1 MHKVLLISANK
12 EHFPSPVFP
21 LSLAYMSGAM
31 ESKGFSVR
39 IFDAGRERHPNKML
53 RDALC
58 SFRPD
63 SVGLSLRNIDNVSY
77 PATRFYVPDYL
88 ELVETIR
95 SYNPSRLLL
104 GGSAFSIFPE
114 ELIRLLGADAGI
126 VGEGEAETERFRD
139 GAGKTVFHGRAVA
152 PENILFPENIGDVFP
167 RLRDYKTIGIQTA
180 RGCPHNCIYC
190 TYPLLEGR
198 RVRPRPPEMVA
209 EEIAFLN
216 RKFSKKDFYVVDSL
230 FNSDEDHM
238 CRVLEA
244 IAAMDLGVSLS
255 CYMKPKV
262 SDPSVFRL
270 LKRAGCIAVDFGTD
284 SGSEELLRSLKKGFH
299 VDDIVNASRACRNA
313 GIEFCHSLLFG
324 APGENLATIQETVEL
339 MDMLNPKAVIAMTGI
354 RLYPGAEL
362 TALAQD
368 QGYLEPGQSLLEPCF
383 FFSDM
388 SPTRLVTE
396 VVQKA
401 SGRHN
406 WFFPGHRNWSES
418 ISPGLLNLIRSKG
431 PLWLRFKSRKELI

>member
-1 MHKVLLISANK
+1 
-12 EHFPSPVFP
+12 
-21 LSLAYMSGAM
+21 
-31 ESKGFSVR
+31 
-39 IFDAGRERHPNKML
+39 
-53 RDALC
+53 
-58 SFRPD
+58 
-63 SVGLSLRNIDNVSY
+63 
-77 PATRFYVPDYL
+77 
-88 ELVETIR
+88 
-95 SYNPSRLLL
+95 
-104 GGSAFSIFPE
+104 
-114 ELIRLLGADAGI
+114 
-126 VGEGEAETERFRD
+126 
-139 GAGKTVFHGRAVA
+139 
-152 PENILFPENIGDVFP
+152 
-167 RLRDYKTIGIQTA
+167 
-180 RGCPHNCIYC
+180 
-190 TYPLLEGR
+190 
-198 RVRPRPPEMVA
+198 
-209 EEIAFLN
+209 
-216 RKFSKKDFYVVDSL
+216 
-230 FNSDEDHM
+230 
-238 CRVLEA
+238 
-244 IAAMDLGVSLS
+244 MDLGVSLS

-383 FFSDM
+383 YFSDM